1 MVEDQKRVKVQVR
14 RSRSYISMSRRILK
28 KGYLPLWTQE
38 IFTMTQII
46 QRVPPVYR
54 LLNYADDEI
63 EAVFYVEE
71 LQKVHKTND
80 IYKIEKILTEKK
92 ENGKIKVLV
101 KWLGH
106 DKKLNSWIPRSELQ
120 SYKCL
125 FPKC

>member
-1 MVEDQKRVKVQVR
+1 
-14 RSRSYISMSRRILK
+14 
-28 KGYLPLWTQE
+28 
-38 IFTMTQII
+38 MTQII
-46 QRVPPVYR
+46 PRVPPVYR

-63 EAVFYVEE
+63 EAVFYAEE

-101 KWLGH
+101 MWLGH

-120 SYKCL
+120 SYKYP